1 MNKTV
6 LSDFKAFREK
16 WENIN
21 NIPRVRGLRN
31 TKKIFFFFV
40 FNFQKRNK
48 NYFVKNCFKTIN
60 EKISDRCYG
69 LLVYF

>member
-21 NIPRVRGLRN
+21 NIPRVRGIR
-31 TKKIFFFFV
+31 THKKKYSFFLYLIF
-40 FNFQKRNK
+40 RGET
-48 NYFVKNCFKTIN
+48 KTISL
-60 EKISDRCYG
+60 KIV
-69 LLVYF
+69 LKP